1 MLKYKDIVL
10 QIIQWQEKHLKKRYF
25 FLLLSMIVGLSSG
38 IAALILKTSVFYIQN
53 LLLKEKGFTEYNFM
67 IFIYPIIGITLTLL
81 FKKFIIHDKVKHSIA
96 SILNS
101 ISRKNSL
108 MKTHK
113 IFSSIIGGIL
123 TAGFGGSIGLES
135 PIISSGSAI
144 GSNIARLFKLN
155 YKEVTLLLACG
166 TAGAIS
172 AIFHT
177 PVAAI
182 VFAIE
187 VLLIDLTRFS
197 LIPLLLASIS
207 GAIVNV
213 FFHDDILFE
222 FTLRD
227 PYVVSHTIFYVLLG
241 LISGLISVYFT
252 RAFLKTDN
260 LLSKYSEFKKLII
273 GGGILGI
280 MLFLFPQLYGEGY
293 NIIKMIFAGNFS
305 DIIGTNYGINIAQN
319 TLLFFLFFL
328 ILLFSKVIATS
339 LTISSGG
346 IGGIIAPTLFTGAIT
361 GMLFSHTLNILGID
375 LFVSESNF
383 TLVGMSGLI
392 SGVLH
397 APLTGIFLIAETTR
411 GYELIVPIMITST
424 ISFITVRYFEP
435 NSIFTIQLAKR
446 GKLITHNKDK
456 TVLNFMNLKSIIEK
470 DLKTINVNATL
481 GNLVK
486 IISKSNR
493 NIFPVIDNDG
503 ILRGIINLNDIREIM
518 FDKDMYDNT
527 FVINLMNL
535 PPAYISINDSMN
547 EVIKKFQETGVW
559 NLPVVS
565 NAKYIGMVSKS
576 KLFSAYRNLL
586 VELTEE

>member
-1 MLKYKDIVL
+1 MPSYKDIVL
-10 QIIQWQEKHLKKRYF
+10 HIIRWQENHLKKRYF
-25 FLLLSMIVGLSSG
+25 FLLLSIIVGLSGG
-38 IAALILKTSVFYIQN
+38 ISALILKTSVFYLQN
-53 LLLKEKGFTEYNFM
+53 ILLKGKSFDEYNLM
-67 IFIYPIIGITLTLL
+67 IFLYPLIGITLTIL
-81 FKKFIIHDKVKHSIA
+81 FNKYIIRDKVKHSIA
-96 SILNS
+96 VILNS
-101 ISRKNSL
+101 ISRRNSL
-108 MKTHK
+108 MKAHK

-135 PIISSGSAI
+135 PIISSGASI
-144 GSNIARLFKLN
+144 GSNTARIFKMN

-166 TAGAIS
+166 AAGAIS

-207 GAIVNV
+207 GAIINV
-213 FFHDDILFE
+213 FFHDEILFE

-227 PYVVSHTIFYVLLG
+227 PYEVSHTIFYILLG
-241 LISGLISVYFT
+241 LICGLISVYFT
-252 RAFLKTDN
+252 RAFLKTDK
-260 LLSKYSEFKKLII
+260 LLSKYSEYKKLII

-280 MLFLFPQLYGEGY
+280 MIFLFPQLYGEGY
-293 NIIKMIFAGNFS
+293 KIIKMIFAGNFS
-305 DIIGTNYGINIAQN
+305 DIIGTNYGINIAHN

-361 GMLFSHTLNILGID
+361 GMLFSHTLNIMGID

-383 TLVGMSGLI
+383 ALVGMSGLI

-424 ISFITVRYFEP
+424 ISFVTVKYFEP

-456 TVLNFMNLKSIIEK
+456 AALNFMNLKLLIEK
-470 DLKTINVNATL
+470 DLKTIHVDATL
-481 GNLVK
+481 GDLVK
-486 IISKSNR
+486 LISKSNR
-493 NIFPVIDNDG
+493 NIFPVIDNNE
-503 ILRGIINLNDIREIM
+503 ILIGIINLNDIREIM
-518 FDKDMYDNT
+518 FNKDMYDTT

-535 PPAYISINDSMN
+535 PPTYISINDSMN
-547 EVIKKFQETGVW
+547 EVMKKFQETGAW
-559 NLPVVS
+559 NLPVIS
-565 NAKYIGMVSKS
+565 NAKYVGMISKS

-586 VELTEE
+586 VELSEE